1 MPVTPSP
8 RQPGSHVDV
17 DSLVADYDEEKPSR
31 SLSPRLELIVGLW
44 CFLVAL
50 FVLRQV
56 FDPLDLGSQYYLIL
70 FLGMTLPLVF
80 LTYRMRGRRDS
91 ANPHTQ
97 HTDIDPAPAE
107 PHAEAGRAA
116 DNPGVVDWLL
126 AATAVLVGLY
136 PVLPLPLTDIGLGG
150 FGEFLDRQGSLLT
163 LDVVAGTVLL
173 VLVLEA
179 TRRTTGLVLPAV
191 CAVFFVYAY
200 FGGYLPIGWSI
211 SHIGLDL
218 DQIINA
224 LYNEASGFF
233 GVPLDVAATYI
244 VLFTIY
250 GAVLDRMG
258 AGRFF
263 VEFSFS
269 LFRRS
274 GSAPG
279 RTVAT
284 SGFLLGTVSG
294 SGTATAVTLGSFAW
308 PILNRAGYPKEA
320 AGGMLA
326 ASGIGAILSPPT
338 MGAAAFIIA
347 EYLGVSYVSVLVW
360 AIVPTLLYY
369 LGIFLAVEIDARRF
383 GAHRVDLEIANPLR
397 LLARFGYHFVSLG
410 VIVFFLAIDIPPFR
424 AVVYAT
430 GVAALFGLLEAV
442 LSRRP
447 VVSGFDNHDLEQERM
462 ALGESL
468 EDYARRMYAAL
479 SSGIRSALPVI
490 AVCAAAGVITSVIAK
505 TGLGQVLSDV
515 LVDLAS
521 LLSFNEASLLVLSA
535 LFSAFAILLLGLAV
549 PVTASFILSWVIIGP
564 ALISLG
570 VDAPQVA
577 MFIFYYAVLSEV
589 SPPTALAA
597 VASSAITGG
606 KVIPTM
612 MQACKYTLP
621 AFLAP
626 IAFVVTD
633 NGAHL
638 LSRGDFVDVV
648 WTFLV
653 AGCAVGALAI
663 CTTGWILGPTNLLER
678 ILCLP
683 AALLLLY
690 LVPTSIALGF
700 ALLAI
705 ALVLHVVRRRTT
717 GATATRRDHTSPDPT
732 HA

>member
-1 MPVTPSP
+1 M
-8 RQPGSHVDV
+8 
-17 DSLVADYDEEKPSR
+17 LAA
-31 SLSPRLELIVGLW
+31 
-44 CFLVAL
+44 VAL
-50 FVLRQV
+50 V
-56 FDPLDLGSQYYLIL
+56 
-70 FLGMTLPLVF
+70 
-80 LTYRMRGRRDS
+80 
-91 ANPHTQ
+91 
-97 HTDIDPAPAE
+97 
-107 PHAEAGRAA
+107 
-116 DNPGVVDWLL
+116 
-126 AATAVLVGLY
+126 VGLY
-136 PVLPLPLTDIGLGG
+136 PVLPLPVTDLG
-150 FGEFLDRQGSLLT
+150 FGGYVEFLNRQGSLLP
-163 LDVVAGTVLL
+163 LDIVAGSLL
-173 VLVLEA
+173 LALVLEA
-179 TRRTTGLVLPAV
+179 TRRTTGLVLPLV
-191 CAVFFVYAY
+191 CAAFFLYAY
-200 FGGYLPIGWSI
+200 YGGYLPIGWTI
-211 SHIGLDL
+211 SHIGLNL
-218 DQIINA
+218 EQIINA

-269 LFRRS
+269 LFRKS

-308 PILNRAGYPKEA
+308 PILKRAGYPQEA

-383 GAHRVDLEIANPLR
+383 GAHRVDLAIGNALR
-397 LLARFGYHFVSLG
+397 LLARSGYHFISLG

-430 GVAALFGLLEAV
+430 FVAAAFGLLEAV

-447 VVSGFDNHDLEQERM
+447 VVSGFDDHDLEQERM
-462 ALGESL
+462 ELGESL
-468 EDYARRMYAAL
+468 RDYLVRVYDAL
-479 SSGIRSALPVI
+479 SAGIRSALPVI

-505 TGLGQVLSDV
+505 TGLGQILSD
-515 LVDLAS
+515 LLIDLAEA
-521 LLSFNEASLLVLSA
+521 LSFNDASLLVLSA

-597 VASSAITGG
+597 VASAAITGG

-626 IAFVVTD
+626 LAFVVTD
-633 NGAHL
+633 NGVHL
-638 LSRGDFVDVV
+638 LSRGDLVDVL

-653 AGCAVGALAI
+653 AGCAVGALAVV
-663 CTTGWILGPTNLLER
+663 TTGWILGPTTLLER
-678 ILCLP
+678 ALCLP

-690 LVPTSIALGF
+690 LVPTSIAAGF
-700 ALLAI
+700 ALLVV
-705 ALVLHVVRRRTT
+705 ALVLHVVRRRVRHADRT
-717 GATATRRDHTSPDPT
+717 GTAEPTPTS
-732 HA
+732 A